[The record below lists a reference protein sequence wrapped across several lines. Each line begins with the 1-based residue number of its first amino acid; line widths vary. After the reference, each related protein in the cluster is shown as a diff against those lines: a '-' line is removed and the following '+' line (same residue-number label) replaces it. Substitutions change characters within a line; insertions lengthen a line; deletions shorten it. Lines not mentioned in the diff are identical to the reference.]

1 METETNFKIYNTL
14 QQLETRFSWRWK
26 WSSSRICYRGPGG
39 SIANGTITNINI
51 APGTITGGPG
61 GNIGTGTVTGGPGGN
76 IAANTITAGELAP
89 GAAAANINSGPAG
102 SINSSQISG
111 GPFYLLQEVL

>member
-1 METETNFKIYNTL
+1 MVI
-14 QQLETRFSWRWK
+14 LEPEQSQEDQVV
-26 WSSSRICYRGPGG
+26 I
-39 SIANGTITNINI
+39 
-51 APGTITGGPG
+51 
-61 GNIGTGTVTGGPGGN
+61 

-111 GPFYLLQEVL
+111 GPFLSTAGGTMTGAITQPLAPVAGTDLANKLMLTVIRS

>member
-14 QQLETRFSWRWK
+14 QQLEQGSLGGGSGPPPGSVTG
-26 WSSSRICYRGPGG
+26 GPGG

-76 IAANTITAGELAP
+76 IAANTIYCWRISAW
-89 GAAAANINSGPAG
+89 SGC
-102 SINSSQISG
+102 S
-111 GPFYLLQEVL
+111 